1 MEDLAVLAVILFM
14 LAIFPGP
21 ISILIAKLKTDSLI
35 LLILKRVFQSL
46 FIFAGTVIGG
56 FFLITRSMQIEIR
69 LIGLISISLCYIGV
83 RNEYFPSFK
92 ILERLGVKRVGSSKH
107 GPVAKWKFGGRS
119 NGKDGHGPEGQH

>member
-1 MEDLAVLAVILFM
+1 MKDLAVFVGILFM
-14 LAIFPGP
+14 LAIFAGP
-21 ISILIAKLKTDSLI
+21 ISILIARLKTDSLI

-56 FFLITRSMQIEIR
+56 FFLMTRSMQIEIR

-92 ILERLGVKRVGSSKH
+92 ILERLGIKSRTRTEH
-107 GPVAKWKFGGRS
+107 GPVKKFKLGGRS
-119 NGKDGHGPEGQH
+119 NGKDGHGPSGQH